1 MTLLY
6 KPLRTLFAG
15 LTLGLLMTASCK
27 KALEID
33 PPSTQIVSSQAFVND
48 MSATSVMTGM
58 YSNMMS
64 AATGFVSGN
73 RSITTRESLAAD
85 ELVNYLPASQD
96 ASMQEFY
103 TNTYNIA
110 SPYFW
115 NEFYQRIYT
124 CNATIEG
131 VTAST
136 GISDAVRAQLLGEAK
151 FFRAFIYFYAVNTY
165 GDVPLALTTDY
176 RINNTLSRTPK
187 ARVYEQIVADLKDAE
202 ALMGNDYFKGTTAG
216 STERARPNKAAASA
230 LLARAYLYMEQW
242 ANAEAAATSVINN
255 GTYSLETDLNR
266 VFISTSKEAIWYL
279 QTVIPTNYSTYD
291 GQYFML
297 TRVAPGT
304 SAQSPVAIRHSFFD
318 SFEQGDARRTNW
330 IDTFT
335 INNTDYYFPF
345 KYQKNMSTTPEAL
358 LVLRLAEQYLIRAE
372 ARAKL
377 GNVTGANSA
386 ASDINVIRKRAGLQ
400 DTQAANQPDMLK
412 VVAAERRSELFTEWG
427 HRWFDLIRTDK
438 VDSIMSVLT
447 PLKGGVWN
455 SNYKILPI
463 PYSETQINT
472 NLKQNPGYN

>member
-1 MTLLY
+1 MTLSY
-6 KPLRTLFAG
+6 KPLRSLYAG
-15 LTLGLLMTASCK
+15 LSLSLLMTASCK
-27 KALEID
+27 KALDID

-64 AATGFVSGN
+64 GAQNFVSGN
-73 RSITTRESLAAD
+73 RSITTRESLASD
-85 ELVNYLPASQD
+85 ELVNYLPAAQD
-96 ASMQEFY
+96 ATLQEFY

-136 GISDAVRAQLLGEAK
+136 GVSDAVRAQLLGEAK

-202 ALMGNDYFKGTTAG
+202 ALMGNDYFKGTTTG
-216 STERARPNKAAASA
+216 TTERARPNKAAASA

-266 VFISTSKEAIWYL
+266 VFVSTSKEAIWYL
-279 QTVIPTNYSTYD
+279 QTVVPSNYSTYD

-304 SAQSPVAIRHSFFD
+304 SAQSPTAIRLSFFE
-318 SFEQGDARRTNW
+318 SFEQGDARRANW

-345 KYQKNMSTTPEAL
+345 KYQKNLSTTPEAL

-386 ASDINVIRKRAGLQ
+386 AADINVIRKRAGLP

-412 VVAAERRSELFTEWG
+412 VVAAERRSELFAEWG